1 MNRINRLFQN
11 KSGGILSIYF
21 TAGYP
26 SRDSTVPVIKAL
38 ARAGV
43 DMIEIGIP
51 FSDPMADGP
60 VIQSSSNIALKNGMS
75 LKLLF
80 DQLKDIRK
88 ETDIPLLLM
97 GYLNPALQYGME
109 KFCRDCETTGIDGII
124 LPDLPLEEYLGESG
138 SLIFDQYDHNNH
150 NNHNKHNN
158 QNHHNLHA
166 LFTHHNLHNI
176 FLISPQT
183 SPDRI
188 AKIDSI
194 SKGFI
199 YMVSSSSTTG
209 VKGSFTQE
217 QISYFDR
224 IRAMKLKNPALIGFG
239 ISNQGGF
246 AAACKYASG
255 AIIGSAFVKMLSE
268 SKDLE
273 KEIKKQLGGL
283 KYE

>member
-11 KSGGILSIYF
+11 KSRNILSIYF

-38 ARAGV
+38 AKTGV

-60 VIQSSSNIALKNGMS
+60 VIQSSSNKALKNGMS

-88 ETDIPLLLM
+88 EVDIPLLLM
-97 GYLNPALQYGME
+97 GYLNPVLQYDIE
-109 KFCRDCETTGIDGII
+109 KFCSDCEITGIDGII

-138 SLIFDQYDHNNH
+138 SLIYDQNDHNNH
-150 NNHNKHNN
+150 NNHNN
-158 QNHHNLHA
+158 HNLLN
-166 LFTHHNLHNI
+166 LFTLHNLYNI

-183 SPDRI
+183 SPGRI
-188 AKIDSI
+188 AKIDSA
-194 SKGFI
+194 SKGFV

-209 VKGSFTQE
+209 AKGSFTQE
-217 QISYFDR
+217 QISYFRR
-224 IRAMKLKNPALIGFG
+224 IRDMKLKNPALIGFG
-239 ISNQGGF
+239 ISDHGNF
-246 AAACKYASG
+246 SAACEYASG

-273 KEIKKQLGGL
+273 YDIRKFTEGIMGG
-283 KYE
+283 KM